1 MQDPETTTVL
11 AAFLQQIRATPESV
25 LLLDYDGTLAPFHVD
40 RSLAYPYHGV
50 VSLLDSIVRCG
61 KTRIIIISGR
71 PIVELRALLTP
82 LSDLEMWGSH
92 GLERQ
97 LSDGSYSRVYVS
109 EEDAASL
116 QEAEEWVVAAGLLSS
131 AEIKLGGIAIH
142 WRGMPPAEASRV
154 QTRTRDG
161 WTRLAERSGL
171 KLLQFE
177 AGLEL
182 RISHPDKGDAVRDIL
197 ASLDTTVPVA
207 FLGDDLT
214 DEDAF
219 QVLRGRGLTVLV
231 RADYRET
238 VAGAWLRPPEEL
250 IDFLERWRSNVA
262 DSPVPT
268 GWSPRGA

>member
-1 MQDPETTTVL
+1 LQNRKAEIVL
-11 AAFLQQIRATPESV
+11 AGFLRKIRAASESV

-40 RSLAYPYHGV
+40 RSRAYPYPGV
-50 VSLLDSIVRCG
+50 VPLLERIMQCG

-71 PIVELRALLTP
+71 PIVELRTFLTP
-82 LSDLEMWGSH
+82 MSNFEIWGSH
-92 GLERQ
+92 GLEHQ
-97 LSDGSYSRVYVS
+97 LNDGSYSRVEVS
-109 EEDAASL
+109 EEDVASL
-116 QEAEEWVVAAGLLSS
+116 TEAREWIVTSGLLSN

-142 WRGMPPAEASRV
+142 WRGLPPAEARRLQV
-154 QTRTRDG
+154 LTRDG
-161 WTRLAERSGL
+161 WTPLAERSGL

-182 RISHPDKGDAVRDIL
+182 RVSHPDKGDAVGSIL
-197 ASLDTTVPVA
+197 ASLDSKMPIA

-238 VAGAWLRPPEEL
+238 VAEAWLRPPQKL
-250 IDFLERWRSNVA
+250 IDFLERWLCNV
-262 DSPVPT
+262 S
-268 GWSPRGA
+268 G

>member
-1 MQDPETTTVL
+1 LQEIETTTVL
-11 AAFLQQIRATPESV
+11 TVFLQQLTTAPESV
-25 LLLDYDGTLAPFHVD
+25 LLLDYDGTLAPFQVD

-50 VSLLDSIVRCG
+50 VSLLDRIVQCG

-97 LSDGSYSRVYVS
+97 SSDGSYSRVQIS
-109 EEDAASL
+109 EEDTASL
-116 QEAEEWVVAAGLLSS
+116 REAEEWVVAAGLLSH
-131 AEIKLGGIAIH
+131 AEIKNGGIAIH
-142 WRGMPPAEASRV
+142 WRGMPPAEARRI
-154 QTRTRDG
+154 QALTRDG
-161 WTRLAERSGL
+161 WTPLTERSGL

-182 RISHPDKGDAVRDIL
+182 RVSHPDKGDAVRTIL
-197 ASLDTTVPVA
+197 TALDAKVPIA

-238 VAGAWLRPPEEL
+238 MAEVWLRPPGEL
-250 IDFLERWRSNVA
+250 IDFLERWRSNVCE
-262 DSPVPT
+262 
-268 GWSPRGA
+268 

>member
-1 MQDPETTTVL
+1 M
-11 AAFLQQIRATPESV
+11 

-61 KTRIIIISGR
+61 KTRVVIVSGR

-82 LSDLEMWGSH
+82 MSDLEMWGSH

-97 LSDGSYSRVYVS
+97 LSDGSYSRLEVN

-116 QEAEEWVVAAGLLSS
+116 REAEEWVVATGLLTC
-131 AEIKLGGIAIH
+131 AEIKFGGIAIH
-142 WRGMPPAEASRV
+142 WRGMPPGEARRIQALTQDS
-154 QTRTRDG
+154 
-161 WTRLAERSGL
+161 WKPLAERSGL
-171 KLLQFE
+171 KLLRFE

-182 RISHPDKGDAVRDIL
+182 RVSHPDKGDAVRTIL
-197 ASLDTTVPVA
+197 AALDAKVPIA

-219 QVLRGRGLTVLV
+219 QALKDRGLTVLV

-238 VAGAWLRPPEEL
+238 MAEAWLRPPGEL
-250 IDFLERWRSNVA
+250 IAFLERWRSNVC
-262 DSPVPT
+262 
-268 GWSPRGA
+268 G

>member
-1 MQDPETTTVL
+1 VL
-11 AAFLQQIRATPESV
+11 TAFLQQIRAAPESV

-40 RSLAYPYHGV
+40 RSRAYPYHGV
-50 VSLLDSIVRCG
+50 VSLLDSIMRCG

-82 LSDLEMWGSH
+82 ISDLEMWGSH
-92 GLERQ
+92 GQERQ
-97 LSDGSYSRVYVS
+97 LSDRSYSRVQVS

-116 QEAEEWVVAAGLLSS
+116 KEAEEWVVTSGLLSR

-142 WRGMPPAEASRV
+142 WRGMPPAEARRI
-154 QTRTRDG
+154 QALTQDG
-161 WTRLAERSGL
+161 WTPLAERSGL

-182 RISHPDKGDAVRDIL
+182 RVSHPDKGDAIGSIL
-197 ASLDTTVPVA
+197 GTLDNSVPVA
-207 FLGDDLT
+207 FLGDDIT

-219 QVLRGRGLTVLV
+219 HVLRGRGLPVLV

-238 VAGAWLRPPEEL
+238 TAEAWLRPPLEL
-250 IDFLERWRSNVA
+250 IEFLERWRSNVC
-262 DSPVPT
+262 
-268 GWSPRGA
+268 G